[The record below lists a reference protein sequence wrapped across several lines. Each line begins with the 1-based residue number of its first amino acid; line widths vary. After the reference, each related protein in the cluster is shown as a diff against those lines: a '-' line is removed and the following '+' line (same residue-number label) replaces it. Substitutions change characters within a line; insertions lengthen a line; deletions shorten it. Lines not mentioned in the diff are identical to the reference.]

1 MHEGERGR
9 EKERSETSFPAAR
22 RIVNVGAGDTRIS
35 SGNENPVGSICGVA
49 PVMFHIDGTT
59 SLFGCARG

>member
-1 MHEGERGR
+1 MHEGGKGR

-35 SGNENPVGSICGVA
+35 STRQRKSRRFYLWG
-49 PVMFHIDGTT
+49 GTGDV
-59 SLFGCARG
+59 SH